1 MEFTAPLSL
10 GDAVRFVTP
19 ALSAAGY
26 NLGRG
31 EMERREAEVA
41 FTKGRARGQY
51 KIITTGECSTRWL
64 LSVLAPPG

>member
-1 MEFTAPLSL
+1 MEFAAPLSL

-31 EMERREAEVA
+31 EMERREAEVP
-41 FTKGRARGQY
+41 FTKGRVRGQY
-51 KIITTGECSTRWL
+51 KIITTGACSTRWVL
-64 LSVLAPPG
+64 AVLAPPG